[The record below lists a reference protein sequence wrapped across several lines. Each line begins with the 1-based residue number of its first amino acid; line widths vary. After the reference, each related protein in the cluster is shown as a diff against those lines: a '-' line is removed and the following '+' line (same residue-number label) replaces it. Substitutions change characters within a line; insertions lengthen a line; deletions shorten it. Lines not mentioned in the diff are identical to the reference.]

1 MQEFVVFYY
10 NIYWVWVTFV
20 LLSVRIPLG
29 YHSIT
34 TSIFMGGC

>member
-10 NIYWVWVTFV
+10 NIHWVLVTFG